1 MSLTFANLAALR
13 ASAPEDNDKSGAF
26 RENGMSRK
34 RIKNVLSNEKA
45 SGCTCNNKSCPQ
57 PLHSFPLV

>member
-13 ASAPEDNDKSGAF
+13 ASAPEDKDNRGAF

-34 RIKNVLSNEKA
+34 RIKKVLSNAKA
-45 SGCTCNNKSCPQ
+45 SGCTCNNESCPQ
-57 PLHSFPLV
+57 LESF